1 MEYAGY
7 YRFDVDSLKYP
18 ANPLNK
24 ERLKSAYPNFNSC
37 SQPKQIIPLEYL
49 DDIWDLLH
57 DTNKVSLDDDVD
69 VITEI
74 KINLSA
80 GMRRQH

>member
-7 YRFDVDSLKYP
+7 YRFDVDSLKYL

-24 ERLKSAYPNFNSC
+24 ERLKSAYPNFNSF
-37 SQPKQIIPLEYL
+37 SQSKQIILLEYL